1 MPRWVVPI
9 ALTALEDSR
18 KLSSSRCSGRIS
30 VTFSATRRFS
40 GLMATPCFCSFS
52 TSPKNAC
59 GSNTTPLPITASFEG
74 RSTPEGSS
82 ASL

>member
-1 MPRWVVPI
+1 MPRRVVPI
-9 ALTALEDSR
+9 AVAELEDSR
-18 KLSSSRCSGRIS
+18 SASSSRCSGRIS

-40 GLMATPCFCSFS
+40 GLMATPWPFSFA
-52 TSPKNAC
+52 TSSRKAW